1 MYSGHSCKVSR
12 AAGAVP
18 TRLFTPLHTPVH
30 SDFFRG
36 NACNPSGTARRALS
50 RPPGPLE
57 RRRRGRPHP
66 RRRAHPGRRRPGRGG
81 GHGRPRPPPR
91 PSRARRRGGW
101 PHGGGHWGTALRRS
115 LRACTSAGAPARA
128 RRRRRRRPRGA
139 RAPISRPAALE
150 SRTAP
155 PARWQ
160 VAQRVCV
167 TWRGVGP
174 TSAAPSTACSHRP
187 VPARARAARAC
198 PAERDDREG
207 PSSDDRAHRIRGGCE
222 PHGSPSP
229 GGGARAPTHPQTPE
243 RGPRTTSATP

>member
-1 MYSGHSCKVSR
+1 MTMSERTGSTYFVCGRRCTQGTRVRSAEPR
-12 AAGAVP
+12 ARSLHVFSHHYTP
-18 TRLFTPLHTPVH
+18 LFTAI
-30 SDFFRG
+30 FFRG

-101 PHGGGHWGTALRRS
+101 PHGGAHWGTALRRS

-150 SRTAP
+150 SRTAS
-155 PARWQ
+155 PAR
-160 VAQRVCV
+160 
-167 TWRGVGP
+167 
-174 TSAAPSTACSHRP
+174 
-187 VPARARAARAC
+187 
-198 PAERDDREG
+198 
-207 PSSDDRAHRIRGGCE
+207 
-222 PHGSPSP
+222 
-229 GGGARAPTHPQTPE
+229 
-243 RGPRTTSATP
+243 